1 MRRPT
6 SKRDWTRFDQRQ
18 HIRIRVPQRLE
29 RAVHREAGNCMARRV
44 ATACVPGKPAEAY
57 RAVAAVR
64 HKMAAAALRPDPVA
78 QDLDLVAVA
87 AFAQWLVPP
96 SAP

>member
-1 MRRPT
+1 
-6 SKRDWTRFDQRQ
+6 
-18 HIRIRVPQRLE
+18 
-29 RAVHREAGNCMARRV
+29 MARRV